1 MDEHHTGKIKAFRE
15 ELKRNFSEQYWI
27 TTYADAAVELG
38 PCGCNKMTGVK
49 ELMGLL
55 GVRQDEV
62 MACGDFENDMEMVE
76 YAGVGVA
83 VDNASDSLKAKADYG
98 ASKPYAYGVVEAIE
112 KYCFG
117 GV

>member
-1 MDEHHTGKIKAFRE
+1 MTSAERKEIRYQRRKAKRE
-15 ELKRNFSEQYWI
+15 EARRKRS
-27 TTYADAAVELG
+27 
-38 PCGCNKMTGVK
+38 
-49 ELMGLL
+49 
-55 GVRQDEV
+55 

-83 VDNASDSLKAKADYG
+83 VDNACDSLKAKADYV

>member
-15 ELKRNFSEQYWI
+15 ELKRDFGQQYWI

-49 ELMGLL
+49 ELMELL
-55 GVRQDEV
+55 DIRQDEV

-83 VDNASDSLKAKADYG
+83 VDNACDSLKAKADYV
-98 ASKPYAYGVVEAIE
+98 ASKPYAYGEVEANK